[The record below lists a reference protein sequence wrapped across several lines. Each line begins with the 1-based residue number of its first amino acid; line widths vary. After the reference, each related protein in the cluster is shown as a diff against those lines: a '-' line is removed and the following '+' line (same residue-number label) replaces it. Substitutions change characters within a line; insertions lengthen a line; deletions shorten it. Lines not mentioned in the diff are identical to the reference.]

1 MDETKTFTIESGE
14 GTQRDVLLNLHHWDK
29 QQARIKG
36 AMWAGPILIGGL
48 LTIFIP
54 IVHFVSVP
62 ASLIIAPVVYLTVSK
77 LFASGTSFKG
87 EALCP
92 SCKQASLL
100 SGSAETFPAYV
111 NCMGCR
117 AALKIVEQV

>member
-1 MDETKTFTIESGE
+1 MEESKTFTIESGE
-14 GTQRDVLLNLHHWDK
+14 GSQKDVLLSLHHWDK
-29 QQARIKG
+29 QQARLKG

-62 ASLIIAPVVYLTVSK
+62 ASIIVAPIVYMTVTK
-77 LFASGTSFKG
+77 LFSSGTSFRG

-92 SCKQASLL
+92 ACQKPSML
-100 SGSAETFPAYV
+100 SGSTEAFPAYV
-111 NCMGCR
+111 NCMECR
-117 AALKIVEQV
+117 AALKVVPQT